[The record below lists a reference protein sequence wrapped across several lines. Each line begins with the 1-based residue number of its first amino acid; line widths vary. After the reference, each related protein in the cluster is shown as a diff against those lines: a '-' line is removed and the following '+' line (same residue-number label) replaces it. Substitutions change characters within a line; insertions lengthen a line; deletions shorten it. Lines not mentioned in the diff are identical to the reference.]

1 MALTPTGVRLLV
13 HICISGFL
21 RTSQSDKGDIAV
33 SRFFMFNLKSGF
45 RRLEAKG
52 EQHYGNTTFMESY
65 VQEKCTK
72 SARRAN
78 L

>member
-1 MALTPTGVRLLV
+1 MVVLTLSVSCYTISVRKV
-13 HICISGFL
+13 FL
-21 RTSQSDKGDIAV
+21 GPPIQDLASQPHA
-33 SRFFMFNLKSGF
+33 FFMFNLKSGF

-52 EQHYGNTTFMESY
+52 EQHYGNTPFMESY

-72 SARRAN
+72 SASRAN

>member
-1 MALTPTGVRLLV
+1 
-13 HICISGFL
+13 
-21 RTSQSDKGDIAV
+21 
-33 SRFFMFNLKSGF
+33 MFNLKSGF

-52 EQHYGNTTFMESY
+52 EQYYGNTTFMESY